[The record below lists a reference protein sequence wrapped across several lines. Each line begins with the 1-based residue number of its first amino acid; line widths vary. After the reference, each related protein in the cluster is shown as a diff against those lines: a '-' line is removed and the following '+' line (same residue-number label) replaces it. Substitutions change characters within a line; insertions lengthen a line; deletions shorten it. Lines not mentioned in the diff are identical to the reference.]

1 MSGTSMQP
9 KSLNVILWSIFAA
22 VTLITQNWYNFSA
35 VLPILQPL
43 WNLTATQTGLIVA
56 AFQLGYVIS
65 VLICSFFSDTH
76 SPQKIFILGGLVS
89 GISSLAFVLLANGF
103 FSALILR
110 FIVGIGMGGVFVP
123 GVKIVSTIFP
133 PEQRG
138 KVVGLTVSAMALGS
152 GVSIFYSGVF
162 IAWFSWQALM
172 ICTACGA
179 ILGSWAVYRLGE
191 LPIPTSKLAV
201 SLALFK
207 KLLNKPTLLI
217 NASYIGHMWELYTV
231 WPWIGPFMV
240 FVFATQGYDLKE
252 AAMYGNT
259 LGGISIIVGAIAT
272 WIGGKLSDIYGRT
285 KMIAVFLV
293 GSTIISFAIGWMIH
307 VPVGILTIVVIAYGF
322 LVVGDS
328 PILTATVAD
337 LSEPE
342 IMGFTLGIQ
351 SVVGYRI
358 TIISPAVFGIVLDT
372 TLSWGWAFV
381 SLGIGAAFGVVA
393 LFALRRVADI

>member
-123 GVKIVSTIFP
+123 GVKIVSTVFP

-162 IAWFSWQALM
+162 IVWFSWQALM

-351 SVVGYRI
+351 SVVGYGI

>member
-1 MSGTSMQP
+1 
-9 KSLNVILWSIFAA
+9 
-22 VTLITQNWYNFSA
+22 
-35 VLPILQPL
+35 
-43 WNLTATQTGLIVA
+43 
-56 AFQLGYVIS
+56 
-65 VLICSFFSDTH
+65 
-76 SPQKIFILGGLVS
+76 
-89 GISSLAFVLLANGF
+89 
-103 FSALILR
+103 
-110 FIVGIGMGGVFVP
+110 
-123 GVKIVSTIFP
+123 
-133 PEQRG
+133 
-138 KVVGLTVSAMALGS
+138 
-152 GVSIFYSGVF
+152 
-162 IAWFSWQALM
+162 M

-351 SVVGYRI
+351 SVVGYGI